1 MTLKYKNI
9 CLIGMSGIGKSSFGK
24 KIASEL
30 NIPFI
35 DTDLLL
41 QKSLQDPLQAFLAN
55 NEESEFLRHEEA
67 TILNMAIPKP
77 SIIATGGSVV
87 YSNKAMLFLKKH
99 CHIIYLK
106 DSLENIT
113 SRVQNYEQR
122 AIVTLQQSSL
132 EAVFEQREQLYE
144 KWADH
149 TITFPQPFSIK
160 SILFKIYAHINH

>member
-41 QKSLQDPLQAFLAN
+41 EKSLQDPLQAFLAN

-67 TILNMAIPKP
+67 TI
-77 SIIATGGSVV
+77 
-87 YSNKAMLFLKKH
+87 
-99 CHIIYLK
+99 
-106 DSLENIT
+106 
-113 SRVQNYEQR
+113 
-122 AIVTLQQSSL
+122 
-132 EAVFEQREQLYE
+132 
-144 KWADH
+144 
-149 TITFPQPFSIK
+149 
-160 SILFKIYAHINH
+160 